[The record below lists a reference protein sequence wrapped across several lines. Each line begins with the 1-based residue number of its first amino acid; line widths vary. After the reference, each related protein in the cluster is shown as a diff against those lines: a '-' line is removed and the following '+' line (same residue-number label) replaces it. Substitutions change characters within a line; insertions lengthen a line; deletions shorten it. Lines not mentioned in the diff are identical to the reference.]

1 MRLRFLTLTLAVG
14 LLVTSATTQAQIAPG
29 FGGGNATGQPHVA
42 PAPSV
47 NGRGPQQ
54 PHFGGPAGL
63 PPPPPV
69 THSPTVAPP
78 VVAPTPP
85 GNEWRRH
92 FESPARRQ
100 PPPDM
105 AQPPRVNAP
114 PAATVEAPRVRP
126 PRHTQ
131 PRRHRRPPPRI
142 YYDPGPWGGAP
153 PVYYE
158 TEPGYYPVERLYND
172 TRCVLRKR
180 KFYEYGRWVRRWVR
194 VCP

>member
-1 MRLRFLTLTLAVG
+1 MRLRLLTLTLSLG
-14 LLVTSATTQAQIAPG
+14 LLVTSSASQAQIAPG
-29 FGGGNATGQPHVA
+29 FGGGNPAGQPHVA

-47 NGRGPQQ
+47 NAPAPQQ

-69 THSPTVAPP
+69 THSPPVTPH
-78 VVAPTPP
+78 VVAPTPS

-92 FESPARRQ
+92 FETPARRQ
-100 PPPDM
+100 PTIDA
-105 AQPPRVNAP
+105 AQPPRISAP
-114 PAATVEAPRVRP
+114 PPVTAEAPRVRP

-131 PRRHRRPPPRI
+131 PQRHRRPPPRV
-142 YYDPGPWGGAP
+142 YYDPPIWGAP

-158 TEPGYYPVERLYND
+158 TEPGYYPPERLYND

-180 KFYEYGRWVRRWVR
+180 KYLEYGRWVRRWVR